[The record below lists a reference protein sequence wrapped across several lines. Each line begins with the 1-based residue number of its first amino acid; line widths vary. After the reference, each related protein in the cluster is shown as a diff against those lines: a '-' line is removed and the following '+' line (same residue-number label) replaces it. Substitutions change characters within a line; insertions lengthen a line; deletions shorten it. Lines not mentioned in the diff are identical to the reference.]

1 MQNQMRARVR
11 PAHRCIAGFL
21 LALYSG
27 CLLAQ
32 GLESAD
38 NRLVGERPNAAGK
51 PTPVTVGVLFLDI
64 AEINS
69 VQQQFNVDMF
79 FRITWQDERLSL
91 PTDQRAGQARIVPLE
106 QVWTPKGLI
115 INDRG
120 LDMQLP
126 LVVDVDDL
134 GNVRYRQ
141 RVIGMLSFEA
151 RLHDFPFDVQQLPV
165 DFVSYAYSPDEI
177 YFSPESGVIGDSS
190 SIDAEGWNF
199 TVLESDFGE
208 FTIAEEGIVRPR
220 LTFFIEAERD
230 AQYYVLTLFLPMS
243 LIIFM
248 SWMVFWLQPDIVPPR
263 IAISTASIF
272 SLIAFGFSIRLSLPR
287 ISYMTVAD
295 VFVIGCTMMVFLAL
309 SVAVMGS
316 RMASAGRMD
325 QALRLNAIARW
336 AYVGLF
342 LLVIALVVTE
352 AS

>member
-1 MQNQMRARVR
+1 MRARVR
-11 PAHRCIAGFL
+11 PARRCIAGFL
-21 LALYSG
+21 LALYGG

-32 GLESAD
+32 GLGPAA
-38 NRLVGERPNAAGK
+38 NPLVEERPNAAGE
-51 PTPVTVGVLFLDI
+51 PTPITVGVLFLDI
-64 AEINS
+64 ADVDA
-69 VQQQFNVDMF
+69 VQQQFKADMF
-79 FRITWQDERLSL
+79 FRIAWQDGRLAL
-91 PTDQRAGQARIVPLE
+91 PKDQRAGQTRIVPRE
-106 QVWTPKGLI
+106 QVWTPKGVI

-120 LDMQLP
+120 LKTQLP
-126 LVVDVDDL
+126 LVVEVDDL

-141 RVIGMLSFEA
+141 RVIGTLAFKA
-151 RLHDFPFDVQQLPV
+151 RLNNFPFDVQQLPV

-177 YFSPESGVIGDSS
+177 RFSDESGVIGDSS
-190 SIDAEGWNF
+190 YVDAEGWSF
-199 TVLESDFGE
+199 TLLESDFGE
-208 FTIAEEGIVRPR
+208 FKIPEDGIVRPR
-220 LTFFIEAERD
+220 LTFLIEAERD
-230 AQYYVLTLFLPMS
+230 AQYYLLTLFLPMS

-248 SWMVFWLQPDIVPPR
+248 SWMVFWLQPDIVPSR

-316 RMASAGRMD
+316 RLANAGRMD
-325 QALRLNAIARW
+325 HALRLNAIARW

-342 LLVIALVVTE
+342 CLVIAVVVIV